1 MDNALLKS
9 LANFFLDAI
18 PTAIFFLLL
27 YAAYRFILHNP
38 LKKVLAERYER
49 TQGAMAKAKA
59 DIAAA
64 HSKTQEY
71 EQKLREARMA
81 IFKAQES
88 RRQQLTEIRETAL
101 GEARNRAQALVKDA
115 RASLE
120 KDAAQARAQLQQ
132 QAEALANEVVRMVL
146 RPLAAA
152 PSGGAR

>member
-1 MDNALLKS
+1 MDALLKS
-9 LANFFLDAI
+9 LANFFLDAV

-64 HSKTQEY
+64 DAKTQDY
-71 EQKLREARMA
+71 EHKLRDARMA
-81 IFKAQES
+81 IFKAQEA
-88 RRQQLTEIRETAL
+88 RRQQLSEIRDAAL
-101 GEARNRAQALVKDA
+101 AEARNRAQALVKDA
-115 RASLE
+115 RTNLE
-120 KDAAQARAQLQQ
+120 NDVAQARAQLQQ
-132 QAEALANEVVRMVL
+132 QAEVLAAEVVRMVL

-152 PSGGAR
+152 PAGGVR

>member
-9 LANFFLDAI
+9 LANFFMDAI

-27 YAAYRFILHNP
+27 YAAYRVLVHNP

-49 TQGAMAKAKA
+49 TQGAMAKAQA

-64 HSKTQEY
+64 DAKTQEY
-71 EQKLREARMA
+71 EQKLKEARLA
-81 IFKAQES
+81 IFKAQET

-101 GEARNRAQALVKDA
+101 TEARNRAQALVKEA
-115 RASLE
+115 RANLE
-120 KDAAQARAQLQQ
+120 KDVAQARAQLQQ
-132 QAEALANEVVRMVL
+132 QAEALATEIVRMVL
-146 RPLAAA
+146 RPMAAA